1 MAEMWQMPYL
11 DTIWTQLTYFLKKVR
26 TQSAILR
33 TQNTPMRRLANAA
46 FGAYSSS
53 IPTLIGQFQVFCELS
68 QNFFVQRDYFLNC
81 VIRFADVKGRMKSK
95 KKSRRINSYTKPKTV
110 KQAMPFPF
118 KRVRIDWI
126 DIITEGGWGTDKEFK
141 NMKLATPVSE
151 GWLFS
156 KDEDTVRI
164 FAGYDVDDDGSIHFS
179 ERSVFPTSC
188 VKKITKIH

>member
-81 VIRFADVKGRMKSK
+81 VIRFADVKG
-95 KKSRRINSYTKPKTV
+95 
-110 KQAMPFPF
+110 
-118 KRVRIDWI
+118 
-126 DIITEGGWGTDKEFK
+126 
-141 NMKLATPVSE
+141 
-151 GWLFS
+151 
-156 KDEDTVRI
+156 KDEI
-164 FAGYDVDDDGSIHFS
+164 Q
-179 ERSVFPTSC
+179 E
-188 VKKITKIH
+188 KIQKNKQLH